1 MLDLQENLAVRA
13 GKEEENCMLTIR
25 TLGKFQIRNEEHI
38 VNEEEIRSPK
48 MINLLAY
55 LILHRNQTLTFYDMA
70 DALWQEEETGNPAGA
85 LKNLMYRL
93 RVLLKKN
100 FGEED
105 FILTDHGSYR
115 WNPRLEVAVDA
126 ERFEQ
131 MFELAKQKPISEG
144 ETIQK
149 LKAALALYQGD
160 FMTKVADMHWVM
172 MLNTYYHSLYLNCV
186 RYLCECYVRAEK
198 YENLEQLCSQAL
210 QQESLDEELYC
221 YLIKALAGKN
231 KIGSALEVY
240 ENACRTLQQQLG
252 ICELSKLKGVYDKL
266 LRQNKSGNVQGIA
279 QVHQDIAE
287 QNPAGAFLCGYPVF
301 REICRLQVRKTARF
315 DENEYILLL
324 TLKAGEYTG
333 SKVSD
338 VNLFRI
344 RNAMPHLVETLKK
357 SLRPGDAVAQF
368 SDSQYVILLSACTYE
383 GGMLVAN
390 RIISK
395 FYQDHKVY
403 RNLKIKIHIEKVK
416 TAENILNKYSG

>member
-1 MLDLQENLAVRA
+1 
-13 GKEEENCMLTIR
+13 MLTIR

-131 MFELAKQKPISEG
+131 IFELAKQKPISEG

-172 MLNTYYHSLYLNCV
+172 MLNT
-186 RYLCECYVRAEK
+186 
-198 YENLEQLCSQAL
+198 
-210 QQESLDEELYC
+210 
-221 YLIKALAGKN
+221 
-231 KIGSALEVY
+231 
-240 ENACRTLQQQLG
+240 
-252 ICELSKLKGVYDKL
+252 
-266 LRQNKSGNVQGIA
+266 
-279 QVHQDIAE
+279 
-287 QNPAGAFLCGYPVF
+287 
-301 REICRLQVRKTARF
+301 
-315 DENEYILLL
+315 
-324 TLKAGEYTG
+324 
-333 SKVSD
+333 
-338 VNLFRI
+338 
-344 RNAMPHLVETLKK
+344 
-357 SLRPGDAVAQF
+357 
-368 SDSQYVILLSACTYE
+368 
-383 GGMLVAN
+383 
-390 RIISK
+390 
-395 FYQDHKVY
+395 
-403 RNLKIKIHIEKVK
+403 
-416 TAENILNKYSG
+416 

>member
-1 MLDLQENLAVRA
+1 
-13 GKEEENCMLTIR
+13 MLTIR

-131 MFELAKQKPISEG
+131 LFELAKQKPISEG

-198 YENLEQLCSQAL
+198 YENLEQLCRQAL
-210 QQESLDEELYC
+210 
-221 YLIKALAGKN
+221 
-231 KIGSALEVY
+231 
-240 ENACRTLQQQLG
+240 
-252 ICELSKLKGVYDKL
+252 
-266 LRQNKSGNVQGIA
+266 
-279 QVHQDIAE
+279 
-287 QNPAGAFLCGYPVF
+287 
-301 REICRLQVRKTARF
+301 
-315 DENEYILLL
+315 
-324 TLKAGEYTG
+324 
-333 SKVSD
+333 
-338 VNLFRI
+338 
-344 RNAMPHLVETLKK
+344 
-357 SLRPGDAVAQF
+357 
-368 SDSQYVILLSACTYE
+368 
-383 GGMLVAN
+383 
-390 RIISK
+390 
-395 FYQDHKVY
+395 
-403 RNLKIKIHIEKVK
+403 
-416 TAENILNKYSG
+416 

>member
-1 MLDLQENLAVRA
+1 
-13 GKEEENCMLTIR
+13 MLTIR
-25 TLGKFQIRNEEHI
+25 TLGKFQIRDEEHI

-55 LILHRNQTLTFYDMA
+55 LIIHRNQTLTFYDMA

-93 RVLLKKN
+93 RVFLKKN
-100 FGEED
+100 FGDED

-115 WNPRLEVAVDA
+115 WNPRQEVAVDA
-126 ERFEQ
+126 EQFEQ
-131 MFELAKQKPISEG
+131 MFESAKQKTISEG
-144 ETIQK
+144 EAIRK

-172 MLNTYYHSLYLNCV
+172 TLNTYYHSLYLNCV
-186 RYLCECYVRAEK
+186 RYLCEYYVSTEK
-198 YENLEQLCSQAL
+198 FEELEQLCSQAL
-210 QQESLDEELYC
+210 QWESL
-221 YLIKALAGKN
+221 
-231 KIGSALEVY
+231 
-240 ENACRTLQQQLG
+240 TLQQQLG
-252 ICELSKLKGVYDKL
+252 ICGLSKLKGVYDKL

-333 SKVSD
+333 SRVSD
-338 VNLFRI
+338 VDLFRI
-344 RNAMPHLVETLKK
+344 RNAMPHLAETLKK

-416 TAENILNKYSG
+416 TAEHILNKYSG

>member
-1 MLDLQENLAVRA
+1 
-13 GKEEENCMLTIR
+13 MLTIR

-383 GGMLVAN
+383 GGMLAAN

-395 FYQDHKVY
+395 FYQDNKIY

-416 TAENILNKYSG
+416 TAEHILNKYSG

>member
-1 MLDLQENLAVRA
+1 
-13 GKEEENCMLTIR
+13 MLTIR

-221 YLIKALAGKN
+221 YLIKALAGK
-231 KIGSALEVY
+231 
-240 ENACRTLQQQLG
+240 
-252 ICELSKLKGVYDKL
+252 LKSVYDKL

-287 QNPAGAFLCGYPVF
+287 QNSAGAFLCGYPVF

-395 FYQDHKVY
+395 FYQDNKIY
-403 RNLKIKIHIEKVK
+403 RNLKIKINIEKVK
-416 TAENILNKYSG
+416 TTEHILNKYSG

>member
-1 MLDLQENLAVRA
+1 
-13 GKEEENCMLTIR
+13 MLTIR

-160 FMTKVADMHWVM
+160 FMTKVADMHWV
-172 MLNTYYHSLYLNCV
+172 YLNCV

-333 SKVSD
+333 SRVSD
-338 VNLFRI
+338 VDLFRI
-344 RNAMPHLVETLKK
+344 RNAMPHLAETLKK

-383 GGMLVAN
+383 GGMLAAN

-416 TAENILNKYSG
+416 TAERILNKYSG